1 MIFKG
6 ERVKKKAVITILGTI
21 GGNFNKEIKKYEVKE
36 NFSKSVYHSK
46 EILLKKEDYTNVFPL
61 LIDTFSSEY
70 EIVPIFTK
78 ESKDVQEQVLEK
90 LEDKK
95 KWTRVFENGV
105 LIKDENNFN
114 EVFQI
119 IDKKLNEYK
128 EVIIDVT
135 HGFRHLPLLMLIDV
149 LVQNIKYP
157 GKVEK
162 ILFAKEEIKNKKY
175 EIINLKEY
183 LDLANITYALSTF
196 TKNYTISSTITTSI
210 NEYNEFLKELNDF
223 SSHILANSLKELKNK
238 SEKLIKQIE
247 DINKEKKE
255 YEIFVIFNN
264 YLEEIKN
271 HMEEILKFS
280 NEKEDY
286 KRLYYFS
293 KNMYEKG
300 YLLNAVT
307 LLSEA
312 NGMYIAEKIFSKDKE
327 IKKYID
333 EYKSSKK
340 YKAYEL
346 ANNSKN
352 IVKHNKEY
360 KGYFLNNKNP
370 LIKDKITNK
379 LKNKSYDEKFVE
391 FIWEVDNLRNNLAHG
406 NSSKSIADVS
416 DKIKQYLND
425 FKSFTRI

>member
-1 MIFKG
+1 M
-6 ERVKKKAVITILGTI
+6 KKAVITILGTI
-21 GGNFNKEIKKYEVKE
+21 GGTFDKEIKKYIVKE
-36 NFSKSVYHSK
+36 DFPKSVYHSK
-46 EILLKKEDYTNVFPL
+46 EIFLKKEYYTNVFPL

-78 ESKDVQEQVLEK
+78 ESKEVQEQVLEK

-95 KWTRVFENGV
+95 KWIKVFENGV
-105 LIKDENNFN
+105 LIEDENNFK
-114 EVFQI
+114 VLFQN
-119 IDKKLNEYK
+119 IDKKLNQYDK
-128 EVIIDVT
+128 VIIDVS

-175 EIINLKEY
+175 EIIDLKEY

-293 KNMYEKG
+293 KNMYKKG
-300 YLLNAVT
+300 YLLNSIT

-312 NGMYIAEKIFSKDKE
+312 VGMYIASKVFSQDIE
-327 IKKYID
+327 IKNYI
-333 EYKSSKK
+333 EAYRRSKRF
-340 YKAYEL
+340 KAYEL
-346 ANNSKN
+346 SNNSKN
-352 IVKHNKEY
+352 ILRY
-360 KGYFLNNKNP
+360 KKRFNDTYLSNEDKN
-370 LIKDKITNK
+370 LEKKITNK
-379 LKNKSYDEKFVE
+379 IKNKKFFNE
-391 FIWEVDNLRNNLAHG
+391 NNLRNLIRKIDNLRNNLAHG
-406 NSSKSIADVS
+406 NASEAISDVGN
-416 DKIKQYLND
+416 KIEI
-425 FKSFTRI
+425 FK